1 MLSAAPE
8 HTFDSHLEHGDFSR
22 WVQDVF
28 ADSELAT
35 EIRSIETAWQAG
47 RSDRFCARIAR
58 VIRNHYLARQAGLGA
73 TSGEAPGSKR

>member
-8 HTFDSHLEHGDFSR
+8 HTFDSHLEHRDFSR

-35 EIRSIETAWQAG
+35 EIRSIETAWRA
-47 RSDRFCARIAR
+47 DRTDRPCARIAR
-58 VIRNHYLARQAGLGA
+58 VIRSRYLARQAGLGA
-73 TSGEAPGSKR
+73 ASGEARGSKR